1 MKHLKVLL
9 STTAL
14 TAVSASAA
22 LADKWDM
29 PMAYAAT
36 NYHSENGA
44 EFAKCVTEKSGGL
57 EIVTHPGG
65 SLFGGADI
73 KRAVQ
78 TGQANIGERLI
89 SAHANEN
96 PLYGVDSIPFVATS
110 FEDSEKLWKAAG
122 DKIQAALAEE
132 NLVYVYA
139 VPWPPQG
146 IYAKKEINSAAD
158 LAGVKFRAYNTAT
171 ARIAELASMVPVQIE
186 AAELSQA
193 LATGV
198 AESFISSGS
207 TGYDRK
213 VWEQLTHFYDVQ
225 AWLPRNL
232 VFVNKDAWDAL
243 DDATRQAIAGVR
255 NGLVAEHLGA
265 SPEILARA
273 VETRGSLVRTMDA
286 LNPPRGRGLRRLE
299 KRGENPLADLVAQSK
314 IFDPRYDENA
324 VARRGVTSR
333 HLVLGLGLAVAGYL
347 LWQL

>member
-9 STTAL
+9 SATAL

-171 ARIAELASMVPVQIE
+171 ARIAELAGMVPVQIE

-198 AESFISSGS
+198 AEAFISSGS

-225 AWLPRNL
+225 AWLPRNV
-232 VFVNKDAWDAL
+232 VFVNKDAWDGL
-243 DDATRQAIAGVR
+243 DAKAQGAIADCGAEAAARGLSKAKELTDFYVKGLAENGMTVAAPSDQLKSDLKAFGETMTKEWLESAGEAGQAIV
-255 NGLVAEHLGA
+255 
-265 SPEILARA
+265 
-273 VETRGSLVRTMDA
+273 DA
-286 LNPPRGRGLRRLE
+286 Y
-299 KRGENPLADLVAQSK
+299 KAM
-314 IFDPRYDENA
+314 
-324 VARRGVTSR
+324 
-333 HLVLGLGLAVAGYL
+333 
-347 LWQL
+347 

>member
-9 STTAL
+9 SATAL

-225 AWLPRNL
+225 AWLPRNV
-232 VFVNKDAWDAL
+232 VFVNKDAWDGL
-243 DDATRQAIAGVR
+243 DAKAQGAIADCGAEAAARGLSKAKELTDFYVKGLAENGMTVAAPSDQLKSDLKAFGETMTKEWLESAGEAGQAIV
-255 NGLVAEHLGA
+255 
-265 SPEILARA
+265 
-273 VETRGSLVRTMDA
+273 DA
-286 LNPPRGRGLRRLE
+286 Y
-299 KRGENPLADLVAQSK
+299 KAM
-314 IFDPRYDENA
+314 
-324 VARRGVTSR
+324 
-333 HLVLGLGLAVAGYL
+333 
-347 LWQL
+347 